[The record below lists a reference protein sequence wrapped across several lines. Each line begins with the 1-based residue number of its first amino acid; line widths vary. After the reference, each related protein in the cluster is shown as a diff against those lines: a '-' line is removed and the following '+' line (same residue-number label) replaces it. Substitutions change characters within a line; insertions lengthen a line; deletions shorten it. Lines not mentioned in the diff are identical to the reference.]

1 MKIHVAYFVYHEY
14 FLKIILHQ
22 TCAVRCTVFWTKN
35 IPSAPYVCTV
45 CPWEATTDTMEITG
59 IPPHTTL
66 VAQIEI
72 IKCIIEYFKLSFTRD
87 MKGLLK
93 DTINAR
99 DIGGPVFVQKHLIL
113 SKLDEIITH
122 NKVTTNQSTGEREE
136 WVLHLVEEGVSSE
149 DDIMTVL
156 R

>member
-1 MKIHVAYFVYHEY
+1 
-14 FLKIILHQ
+14 
-22 TCAVRCTVFWTKN
+22 
-35 IPSAPYVCTV
+35 
-45 CPWEATTDTMEITG
+45 MEITG

-99 DIGGPVFVQKHLIL
+99 DIGGPVLVQKHLIL

-136 WVLHLVEEGVSSE
+136 
-149 DDIMTVL
+149 
-156 R
+156 